1 MKDKQ
6 IKRGPIVATSYH
18 KKQTGRKNNK
28 GKNEWETVAKSS
40 KLTGYSSFSKLKQ
53 KTYEDSQKNKSIYVS
68 YKPHIVSV
76 TKKLDDGTKIVTYF
90 NRVRSK

>member
-1 MKDKQ
+1 MKSKQ
-6 IKRGPIVATSYH
+6 VKRGPIVATSYH

-28 GKNEWETVAKSS
+28 GKNEWKTVAKSS
-40 KLTGYSSFSKLKQ
+40 KLTGYSK
-53 KTYEDSQKNKSIYVS
+53 KNKSIYVS